1 MTELKKKAGSVL
13 SSKIA
18 DGILTIAVT
27 GHPPIIF
34 DPAYVAPAHH
44 ITAELYGWKQRLSD
58 AAAIARDT
66 TTGMSA
72 TTAEKYAAIRRL
84 ADHYLNGA
92 VDWNM
97 KTGSAGP
104 RGPQWDAIVI
114 AAICEAYGKTDDVV
128 KAMAVAKCGDT
139 APVAYL
145 AAIAATAKVA
155 PIVARMRLAT
165 VVLDDSD
172 PFAADEAE
180 EAEEEDGEEEDNS

>member
-13 SSKIA
+13 SSKMA
-18 DGILTIAVT
+18 DGILTIVVT
-27 GHPPIIF
+27 GHPPIVF
-34 DPAYVAPAHH
+34 DPAAVAPAHH
-44 ITAELYGWKQRLSD
+44 LTAELYGWKQRLSD

-66 TTGMSA
+66 ATGMSA
-72 TTAEKYAAIRRL
+72 TTTEKYAAIRRL

-97 KTGSAGP
+97 KTGSSGP
-104 RGPQWDAIVI
+104 RGPQWDSVVI

-155 PIVARMRLAT
+155 PIVARMRLEA
-165 VVLDDSD
+165 VGVDEEAD

-180 EAEEEDGEEEDNS
+180 GEEADDNS